1 MLLPWSDIWMHRQAS
16 LATLF
21 KRELR
26 VMLAADFVQTQLIA
40 RSMLHGFKPEIVA
53 QEKTMLPEPLTAM
66 EASPAL
72 LALLAQMLE
81 PYRGANVVPVVIL
94 SNQFSRYLVVPW
106 NDAIRTK
113 AETDVYITHLFAQ
126 CYGEASAD
134 WHIAT
139 QHARYGQPAFASAIP
154 NALLTALTEVFTKA
168 ELSLKAVHPQWM
180 ISANKALAY
189 LHQQHL
195 PAYGWV
201 ACVESARLTMGRI
214 EAGEWQTVQS
224 MPLES
229 SIPAQ
234 IEKWIARASVM
245 LPTATDMPILVDD
258 VSQTAGGIKLP
269 QHRVIDLVQPVIPA
283 SAPQVMSMVGRA
295 A

>member
-1 MLLPWSDIWMHRQAS
+1 MHRQGS

-26 VMLAADFVQTQLIA
+26 VVLATDHVQTQLIA
-40 RSMLHGFKPEIVA
+40 RSMLRGFKPEIVA

-126 CYGEASAD
+126 CYGEASTD

-154 NALLTALTEVFTKA
+154 HALLTALTEVFTKV

-189 LHQQHL
+189 LYQQHL

-201 ACVESARLTMGRI
+201 ACIESARLTMGRI

-224 MPLES
+224 MLLES

-245 LPTATDMPILVDD
+245 NPTIKEMPVLVDD
-258 VSQTAGGIKLP
+258 VSQTAGSIKLP
-269 QHRVIDLVQPVIPA
+269 QYRVIDLVQPVMPA

-295 A
+295 V